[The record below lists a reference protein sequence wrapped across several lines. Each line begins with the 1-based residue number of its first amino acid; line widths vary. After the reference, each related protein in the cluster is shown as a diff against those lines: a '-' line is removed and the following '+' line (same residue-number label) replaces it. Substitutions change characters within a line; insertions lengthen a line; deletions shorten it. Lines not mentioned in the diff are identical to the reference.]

1 MNTAI
6 NCRVLLVEDDPS
18 DAHLV
23 RSALRMA
30 QDIHFEITWVTTL
43 CTARQPLS
51 ENPPDLLLLDL
62 SLPDSSGLETVKMGR
77 QIAGALPIV
86 VLTGH
91 DDTSFALK
99 ALEAGAQD
107 YIIKGCFDTDS
118 LVRAIRYAISRAKL
132 EQCLHDSEQRM
143 ALALSGAQLGLWDWH
158 IATGKVV
165 FSELWAQMLGYGLDE
180 IAPEK
185 SSWEKRVHPDD
196 WSGINAALLSHL
208 RGETETYRS
217 EYRLKHKNGDWL
229 WVLDIGRV
237 LEWDAQGRPLRA
249 VGILQDISHR
259 KSAEAR
265 DRMLVSAL
273 KAVGYGVM
281 ITSVDANIEWVN
293 PAFEKLSGYT
303 FDEAFGKKPGEL
315 IKSGLQDEAFYQS
328 LWEKILAGENWRG
341 KIINKR
347 KDGSLYTEE
356 LTIAPVVDEKGK
368 ICHFVGI
375 KQDISEQ
382 ERIQEQLWE
391 MATTD
396 FLTTLVNRRYF
407 MVKLEEEFAR
417 MQRFDS
423 HDVAVL
429 MLDIDHF
436 KRVNDTY
443 GHAIGD
449 ALLKHFTYIIQ
460 KKLRKT
466 DIAGRLGGE
475 EFAVVLPDTPILAAK
490 IFAER
495 LCLEVKNTPMQLDDS
510 IIVITVS
517 IGIAAMET
525 TDSNCDTVLIRA
537 DDALYRAKEGGRN
550 RVEIA
555 IKAPAE
561 DIPDITS

>member
-1 MNTAI
+1 MNTGI
-6 NCRVLLVEDDPS
+6 KCRILLVEDDPS

-23 RSALRMA
+23 RSALRTA
-30 QDIHFEITWVTTL
+30 QGIQFEILWVTTL
-43 CTARQPLS
+43 CEARQPLS
-51 ENPPDLLLLDL
+51 ENAPELLLLDL
-62 SLPDSSGLETVKMGR
+62 SLPDSSGLETVKKGR
-77 QIAGALPIV
+77 QMAGALPIV

-91 DDTSFALK
+91 DDTSFALQ

-107 YIIKGCFDTDS
+107 YIIKGSFDTDS

-132 EQCLHDSEQRM
+132 EQRLHDSEQRM

-158 IATGKVV
+158 IPSGKVV
-165 FSELWAQMLGYGLDE
+165 FSELWAQMLGYRLDE

-196 WSGINAALLSHL
+196 WPDINAALLAHL
-208 RGETETYRS
+208 RGQSDTYRS
-217 EYRLKHKNGDWL
+217 EYRLLHKNGDWI

-249 VGILQDISHR
+249 VGILQNINQR
-259 KSAEAR
+259 KKAEAR
-265 DRMLVSAL
+265 DRLLVSAL
-273 KAVGYGVM
+273 QAVGYGVM
-281 ITSVDANIEWVN
+281 ITSVDAHIEWVN

-303 FDEAFGKKPGEL
+303 FDDVYGKRPGDL
-315 IKSGLQDEAFYQS
+315 IRSGVQDQSFYQG
-328 LWEKILAGENWRG
+328 LWETILAGKTWRD
-341 KIINKR
+341 KVINKR
-347 KDGSLYTEE
+347 KDGSLYTED
-356 LTIAPVVDEKGK
+356 LSITPVCDEKGK

-396 FLTTLVNRRYF
+396 FLTSLINRRYF
-407 MVKLEEEFAR
+407 MVRLEEEFAR

-449 ALLKHFTYIIQ
+449 ALLKHFTYIVQ
-460 KKLRKT
+460 KNLRKT

-475 EFAVVLPDTPILAAK
+475 EFAIVLPDTPICAAN

-495 LCLEVKNTPMQLDDS
+495 LCQEVKNTRMQLDDKA
-510 IIVITVS
+510 IEVTVS

-525 TDSNCDTVLIRA
+525 TDGNCDAVLIRA

-555 IKAPAE
+555 IKVPA
-561 DIPDITS
+561 S